1 MNKIPLVSVTKDDLE
16 IQTFRCGGKGGQH
29 QNKTESGVRII
40 HPPSGVTV
48 ESREERSQAQ
58 NKAIAFKRLTTNKK
72 FLLWLKMES
81 ARKMGI
87 LEDINRAVDR
97 MMDPKNIKTEVKEDE
112 KWVEKELAGVV

>member
-1 MNKIPLVSVTKDDLE
+1 MSKIPLVSVTKDDLE

-58 NKAIAFKRLTTNKK
+58 NKAIAFKRLTSNKK
-72 FLLWLKMES
+72 FILWLKMES

-87 LEDINRAVDR
+87 LEDIDRTVDR
-97 MMDPKNIKTEVKEDE
+97 MMKPTNIKTEVREDDR
-112 KWVEKELAGVV
+112 WVEEKISG